1 MSKNIRVLNAGPSVL
16 MIDSAGHSLE
26 GSASAE
32 VDPEDAVTAR
42 HLEAGR
48 LIRIEEPKTSK
59 RTTSE
64 SGDSK

>member
-26 GSASAE
+26 GSASAD
-32 VDPEDAVTAR
+32 VDPEDPIAAR

-48 LIRIEEPKTSK
+48 LIRLETPKK
-59 RTTSE
+59 KTTPE